1 MSLIF
6 LIGFMGS
13 GKTTHGRK
21 LASHLK
27 VAFIDLDEVFEKQN
41 EMTIAHYFAVFGE
54 EKFRQK
60 EAELL
65 KNTVYPENAVVS
77 TGGGLPCFFDNL
89 DWMKQHGTTIYLQ
102 VPPKVIVSRLNNAK
116 TERPL
121 LQHKTGEELLQYIAE
136 KLAEREP
143 TYLKAQ
149 VVANGVGITPQ
160 KLVGLIEQQLG

>member
-21 LASHLK
+21 LAAHLK
-27 VAFIDLDEVFEKQN
+27 VGFIDLDEVFEKQN
-41 EMTIAHYFAVFGE
+41 EMAIANYFAVFGE

-60 EAELL
+60 ESELL

-102 VPPKVIVSRLNNAK
+102 VPPKVIASRLNNAK

-121 LQHKTGEELLQYIAE
+121 LQQKTGEELLQYITE
-136 KLAEREP
+136 KLTEREP

-149 VVANGVGITPQ
+149 AVANGVGITPQ